1 MTLTAAGR
9 SRTSHSAASV
19 AAASFCGWEPQLVGG
34 PSGAAGPTVSA
45 RRPDHGADGRAMG
58 GEWRSAAASLLVEDL
73 GDGFGPQDMR
83 AVLPRP
89 PPTVGPVIGALLS
102 HDGDLATQ
110 RSAVSTLRLSF
121 AAEASQEAPQPAAS
135 AAPSTCVLRRGGR
148 TSRPEW
154 MRAAARE
161 RLGCEPAEIDGGRPF
176 GDANSGPPIGWQ
188 RRQVGQ
194 RAVAA
199 GAAFDAAS

>member
-1 MTLTAAGR
+1 GRCAAFPRGR
-9 SRTSHSAASV
+9 WGCGGV
-19 AAASFCGWEPQLVGG
+19 VWGGGAAAC
-34 PSGAAGPTVSA
+34 
-45 RRPDHGADGRAMG
+45 RRPVRGSRADSERAAPRSWRRWPGYGRGMA
-58 GEWRSAAASLLVEDL
+58 SAAASLLVEDL
-73 GDGFGPQDMR
+73 GDGFGPQDVR

-121 AAEASQEAPQPAAS
+121 AAAASQEAPQPAAS

-161 RLGCEPAEIDGGRPF
+161 RRGCEPAEIDGGRPF

-199 GAAFDAAS
+199 GAAFDAASQIGRAP

>member
-1 MTLTAAGR
+1 MSPGDDSDGSGPFADFTLGRIGGAPIMAPMAGLW
-9 SRTSHSAASV
+9 A
-19 AAASFCGWEPQLVGG
+19 
-34 PSGAAGPTVSA
+34 
-45 RRPDHGADGRAMG
+45 
-58 GEWRSAAASLLVEDL
+58 
-73 GDGFGPQDMR
+73 GDGG
-83 AVLPRP
+83 LPP
-89 PPTVGPVIGALLS
+89 K
-102 HDGDLATQ
+102 

-121 AAEASQEAPQPAAS
+121 AAAASQEAPQPAAS